1 MLQNTNLSLPVSVV
15 SVDFRECVKC
25 RRCSG
30 RLADVANTNLSL
42 PVSVVSV
49 DLSMFVKCRRCSN
62 RLPDVANYT
71 NLFSSCLSSFGRSLL
86 WLSISVCA

>member
-1 MLQNTNLSLPVSVV
+1 MYISSSTVTLTFCVYTSNTAVRSVVQVSCPMSQKLNLYLSVSVV
-15 SVDFRECVKC
+15 SVDFSMCVKC

-49 DLSMFVKCRRCSN
+49 VFSM
-62 RLPDVANYT
+62 
-71 NLFSSCLSSFGRSLL
+71 
-86 WLSISVCA
+86 